1 MFFLPEEILCQKF
14 MHFLAYSLQPQKMCW
29 RTKNDKYAVC
39 GSGPAQWIAED
50 LSFLFDEQLFRARR
64 VHAIKWLFELTPMLT
79 KIDNNNDGD
88 DNCNYKYDDDG
99 DNDKM
104 QRTKPI

>member
-1 MFFLPEEILCQKF
+1 MWQC
-14 MHFLAYSLQPQKMCW
+14 
-29 RTKNDKYAVC
+29 
-39 GSGPAQWIAED
+39 SGPAQWVAEV

-104 QRTKPI
+104 QRTKPDVSGIVYLQRSKII